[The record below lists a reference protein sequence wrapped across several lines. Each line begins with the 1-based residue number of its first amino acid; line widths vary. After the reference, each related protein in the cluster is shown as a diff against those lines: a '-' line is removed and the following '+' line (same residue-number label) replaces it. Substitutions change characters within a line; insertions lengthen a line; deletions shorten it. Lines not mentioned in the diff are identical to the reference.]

1 MVVLSIA
8 NTKHFTEDAERIKRI
23 VRENRASQKIEMTSA
38 DNTNLKLKIR
48 ETCRGFFS
56 VYSSWGIGQSQHK
69 KKVADIKRKVTFFVF
84 LL

>member
-8 NTKHFTEDAERIKRI
+8 NTKHFTEYAERIKRI

-48 ETCRGFFS
+48 ETC
-56 VYSSWGIGQSQHK
+56 
-69 KKVADIKRKVTFFVF
+69 
-84 LL
+84 